1 MSKNQ
6 VETNVVKPKLSV
18 FNQEIEYRL
27 ISTEVEEQ
35 LDSKIDDVENFMK
48 NNIGLGTS
56 DENKDKLYTDAKVL
70 WNNYAGVLR
79 DVEYTFFL
87 NRKQYQFLTGLL
99 LEKLEYDVNT
109 IFLAI
114 ELTNMLG
121 NWKDG
126 GKHKDDEDFKGFT
139 SDATEVTYMYH
150 LIAKHKVKGLTKDAY
165 LFAEVL
171 KKIGDISKIIN
182 YYDTS
187 AKNMSK
193 EIQEWVASFEPEV
206 DPNVP
211 QVTEESIAAI
221 KVKAAPKK
229 KKDPVE

>member
-1 MSKNQ
+1 MEKQ
-6 VETNVVKPKLSV
+6 TLETNVVKPKLSI
-18 FNQEIEYRL
+18 FHEEIEYRL
-27 ISTEVEEQ
+27 IPTDTEEQ
-35 LDSKIDDVENFMK
+35 LDSKISDIENFMK
-48 NNIGLGTS
+48 NNVGFGTP
-56 DENKDKLYTDAKVL
+56 DENKESLYTQAKVL
-70 WNNYAGVLR
+70 WNNYAGILR

-109 IFLAI
+109 VFLAI

-121 NWKDG
+121 SWKDG
-126 GKHKDDEDFKGFT
+126 GKYKNDEDLRGFT

-150 LIAKHKVKGLTKDAY
+150 LIAKHKLKGLTKDTY
-165 LFAEVL
+165 LFAEIL

-182 YYDTS
+182 YYDTA

-193 EIQEWVASFEPEV
+193 EIQEWVASFEPEI

-211 QVTEESIAAI
+211 QIQEETVEAI

-229 KKDPVE
+229 KALQ